1 MNIIKVAL
9 VGLSGVGKSSF
20 TTLLNTGEIDNV
32 KDYDKCYYKT
42 DDKEDITIFKFV
54 KEKEANVIFLMFDF
68 SRDFTLNYI
77 ETFLN
82 NNTTKPVII
91 LGNKN
96 DLDYDG
102 EKIISKINEY
112 IKKYSNVISFH
123 DISVVSFSHIT
134 CPLDSAIANL

>member
-9 VGLSGVGKSSF
+9 VGLAGVGKSSF

-42 DDKEDITIFKFV
+42 EEETFTIFKFV
-54 KEKEANVIFLMFDF
+54 KEKEANIIFLMFDF
-68 SRDFTLNYI
+68 TRDFTLSYV
-77 ETFLN
+77 ETYLH
-82 NNTTKPVII
+82 NNTSKPVII

-96 DLDYDG
+96 DLVSDRQTMF
-102 EKIISKINEY
+102 SKMNEY
-112 IKKYSNVISFH
+112 IKKYSNIIAFH

-134 CPLDSAIANL
+134 HPLDSAIKTL